1 MRKGG
6 ENSDLFNVNVHD
18 HDHDIHEVQFQYN
31 NNNYL
36 KDYDFPK

>member
-31 NNNYL
+31 NYL